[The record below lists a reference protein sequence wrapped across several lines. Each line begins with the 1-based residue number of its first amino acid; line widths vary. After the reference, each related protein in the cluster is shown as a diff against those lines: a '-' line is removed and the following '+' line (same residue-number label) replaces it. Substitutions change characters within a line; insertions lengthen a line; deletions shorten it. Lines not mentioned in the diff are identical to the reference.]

1 MPARRRRG
9 FGGLRKL
16 PSGRWQAYYSGPD
29 GLRHLAPETFTVKI
43 DGEAWLAAERRL
55 IERDEWR
62 PPAAR
67 RVATHGA
74 TLVQYAPGALER
86 RRVRGQPLRPRTL
99 ALYRSQLDRLV
110 LPGLGELPL
119 RGITGEVVRRWH
131 DNLPAGKPTQRA
143 HAYSLL
149 RTLLGQAVDEGLLR
163 ENPAK
168 IRGAGTTRRVRDIST
183 ATPAEVQAIAEAIVP
198 GRLRL
203 FVLLAAWCGMRYG
216 ELAELRRRDIDVEKG
231 TVRVDRQGYRVVD

>member
-43 DGEAWLAAERRL
+43 DGEAWLAAERGL

-74 TLVQYAPGALER
+74 TLVQYAPGALE
-86 RRVRGQPLRPRTL
+86 L
-99 ALYRSQLDRLV
+99 
-110 LPGLGELPL
+110 
-119 RGITGEVVRRWH
+119 
-131 DNLPAGKPTQRA
+131 
-143 HAYSLL
+143 SL
-149 RTLLGQAVDEGLLR
+149 
-163 ENPAK
+163 
-168 IRGAGTTRRVRDIST
+168 IHI
-183 ATPAEVQAIAEAIVP
+183 
-198 GRLRL
+198 
-203 FVLLAAWCGMRYG
+203 
-216 ELAELRRRDIDVEKG
+216 
-231 TVRVDRQGYRVVD
+231 